1 MDLDVV
7 RRRFE
12 TPDET
17 RKMTLGRFEVV
28 RIGGMNVGRA
38 IYQPGWKWSKHVGP
52 GVGTELCSV
61 EHVGIVLS
69 GVATVAF
76 ADGRVVELHPGDLFH
91 VPPEPHDSWV
101 VGDEPYTSLHFLNA
115 DKYAR

>member
-1 MDLDVV
+1 MELDVV
-7 RRRFE
+7 KRRFE
-12 TPDET
+12 GPDET
-17 RKMTLGRFEVV
+17 REMALGTFEVV
-28 RIGGMNVGRA
+28 RIGGLSVGRA
-38 IYQPGWKWSKHVGP
+38 TYQPGWKWSSHVGP
-52 GVGTELCSV
+52 GVGAQLCAV
-61 EHVGIVLS
+61 EHVGVVLS

-115 DKYAR
+115 ERYAR